1 MKDAMI
7 ELMEEAKQNLLRK
20 IEEESPELSSDE
32 VDQILDSILEINKIL
47 KELRK

>member
-7 ELMEEAKQNLLRK
+7 KLMEEAKQNLLRK
-20 IEEESPELSSDE
+20 IGEEAPELSPDE

-47 KELRK
+47 EELRK